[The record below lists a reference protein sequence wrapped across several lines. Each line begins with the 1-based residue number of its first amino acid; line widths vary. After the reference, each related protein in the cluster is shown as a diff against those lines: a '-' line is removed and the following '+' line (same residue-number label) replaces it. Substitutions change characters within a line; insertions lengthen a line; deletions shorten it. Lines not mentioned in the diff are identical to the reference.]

1 MYLIIRKEI
10 SMAKQKT
17 VHYVDNKKFHQAM
30 IEWKEQC
37 KDAEESGSEPPR
49 ISNYIGAVSYT
60 HLTLPTKQP
69 V

>member
-1 MYLIIRKEI
+1 
-10 SMAKQKT
+10 MAKQKT

-49 ISNYIGAVSYT
+49 ISNYIGIVT
-60 HLTLPTKQP
+60 GKLPCE
-69 V
+69 